1 MYFRKTLTPFM
12 ILLFIAVST
21 LAVSAQRGQWREL
34 GSREVDYNV
43 DHDTIL
49 VTGFKG
55 DFRKIKLRVSNA
67 PVRFQ
72 RVVVTYGNGRSQ
84 ELAIRSLIRAGG
96 ETRAINLPGRERV
109 INKVDLWYESA
120 SLRRQK
126 ARVTLFGQD

>member
-1 MYFRKTLTPFM
+1 M
-12 ILLFIAVST
+12 ILLFIASSVAT
-21 LAVSAQRGQWREL
+21 VSAQKKRWREL

-55 DFRKIKLRVSNA
+55 DFRKIKLRVENA
-67 PVRFQ
+67 PVRFI
-72 RVVVTYGNGRSQ
+72 RVTVTFGNGRSQ
-84 ELAIRSLIRAGG
+84 EIAVRSLIRAGG

-109 INKVDLWYESA
+109 INKVDFWYESA